1 MTLTFWHIFCFLQV
15 YILANTSLKL
25 IFSVNAIKFEKIF
38 HIFLHLQ
45 NMEEFFLVFFG
56 LLRKHKLYRV
66 DFACARSISFS
77 ATTKS
82 FRENWC
88 IALLTSI
95 IWQNPR
101 EYIVTEQALPN
112 TCSISFSGFT
122 KKMGNEIFSWNWC
135 ISLLTSLLWQ
145 YFLFTE
151 WPLPNTCSTS
161 FPAFTKIFFGKLLNK
176 GYTHPRKYLLNFLFR
191 FSENFV

>member
-25 IFSVNAIKFEKIF
+25 IFSVNAIKFGKIF

-95 IWQNPR
+95 IWQNNLYR
-101 EYIVTEQALPN
+101 A
-112 TCSISFSGFT
+112 GF
-122 KKMGNEIFSWNWC
+122 
-135 ISLLTSLLWQ
+135 
-145 YFLFTE
+145 
-151 WPLPNTCSTS
+151 
-161 FPAFTKIFFGKLLNK
+161 A
-176 GYTHPRKYLLNFLFR
+176 KYLLNFLFR
-191 FSENFV
+191 FYEKNGKWNIFVKLMHLTIDLITLTIFSVYRVAFAQYLLNFLSCFHENIFCEIVEQGLHSSSQILAQFPFPI